1 MTITQKIERYNSARL
16 LGKAET
22 GSATWHKWRS
32 DGITGSDIS
41 AITGLNP
48 WKSCLT
54 LYYQKT
60 GELQEQEATTRMMLG
75 NYLEEGIANLF
86 QDLNPNL
93 TVHRDLGTWAKVDAP
108 VYRANPDGVIEDQ
121 LGNLSILEIKH
132 TSQYWTEVPMHYQL
146 QVMWYQYVLGLTK
159 TPATLVAV
167 TGGDLKQFAIEYN
180 ESLMTKS
187 LEAVEAFLGL
197 LAMQVAPDWDGSAS
211 TLDTVRELSPDLID
225 DVKELSCGTE
235 LLAAKQIF
243 DAAEHNLNKYK
254 SQALAELQ
262 GVKVGTWEGIEIV
275 RLAQRGTGK
284 PYLTFTKGN

>member
-1 MTITQKIERYNSARL
+1 MTITQKIERYNSARKF
-16 LGKAET
+16 GEAQP
-22 GSATWHKWRS
+22 GSAKWLQWRKE
-32 DGITGSDIS
+32 GITGSDIS

-54 LYYQKT
+54 LFYEKT
-60 GELQEQEATTRMMLG
+60 GQLKEQEATTRMMLG

-93 TVHRDLGTWAKVDAP
+93 KVYRQLGTWAKVDAP

-121 LGNLSILEIKH
+121 LGNLSVLEIKH
-132 TSQYWTEVPMHYQL
+132 TSQYWTEVPIHYQL
-146 QVMWYQYVLGLTK
+146 QVMWYQYVLGLK
-159 TPATLVAV
+159 NPATLVAV
-167 TGGDLKQFAIEYN
+167 TGGDLKQFVVEYN
-180 ESLMTKS
+180 ETLMQKS
-187 LEAVEAFLGL
+187 LEAVEGFLGL
-197 LAMQVAPDWDGSAS
+197 LKLDIAPDFDGSAS

-225 DVKELSCGTE
+225 DQKELTCGLE

-243 DAAEHNLNKYK
+243 DAAEANLNKYK

-262 GVKVGTWEGIEIV
+262 GIRVGMLEGMEIV

>member
-1 MTITQKIERYNSARL
+1 MTITQKIERYNSARKF
-16 LGKAET
+16 GEAQP
-22 GSATWHKWRS
+22 GSAKWLQWRKE
-32 DGITGSDIS
+32 GITGSDIS

-54 LYYQKT
+54 LFYEKT
-60 GELQEQEATTRMMLG
+60 GQLKEQEATTRMMLG

-93 TVHRDLGTWAKVDAP
+93 KVYRELGTWAKVDAP

-121 LGNLSILEIKH
+121 LGNLSVLEIKH
-132 TSQYWTEVPMHYQL
+132 TSQYWSEVPIHYQL
-146 QVMWYQYVLGLTK
+146 QVMWYQYVLGLK
-159 TPATLVAV
+159 NPATLVAV
-167 TGGDLKQFAIEYN
+167 TGGDLKQFVVEYN
-180 ESLMTKS
+180 ETLMQKS
-187 LEAVEAFLGL
+187 LEAVEGFLGL
-197 LAMQVAPDWDGSAS
+197 LKLDIAPDFDGSAS

-225 DVKELSCGTE
+225 DQKELTCGLE
-235 LLAAKQIF
+235 PLAAKQIF
-243 DAAEHNLNKYK
+243 DAAEANLNRYK

-262 GVKVGTWEGIEIV
+262 GIRVGMLEGMEIV